1 MNTPDI
7 LYGAEKIDLI
17 MKKPGMK
24 NYLNYVCMCC
34 IFLLEFSFLVRYY
47 HSLYQSFI
55 PNCSITI
62 VTLRQHISIP
72 DNVEKYILSGTSR
85 RNCCQRLLDYLLVQ
99 LDTDRNYMQFC
110 YYLSIVSVMTNL
122 PYRMI
127 AGQLCIVMCANFIYL
142 YIK

>member
-1 MNTPDI
+1 MNAPDI

-24 NYLNYVCMCC
+24 NYIIYLNYVCMC
-34 IFLLEFSFLVRYY
+34 IFLVEFSFLVRYY

-62 VTLRQHISIP
+62 ARLHQHISIP
-72 DNVEKYILSGTSR
+72 DNVEKHILSGTSR
-85 RNCCQRLLDYLLVQ
+85 RNRCQRLLDYLLVQ

-127 AGQLCIVMCANFIYL
+127 AGQLFIITYA
-142 YIK
+142 IFICV